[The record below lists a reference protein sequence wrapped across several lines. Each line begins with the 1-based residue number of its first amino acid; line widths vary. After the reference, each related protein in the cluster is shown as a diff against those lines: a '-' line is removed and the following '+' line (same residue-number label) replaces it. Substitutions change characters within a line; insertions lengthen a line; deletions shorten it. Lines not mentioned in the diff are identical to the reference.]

1 MEKKVI
7 PPAKITV
14 SARTEIPYARFFK
27 PGQKIFLR
35 TLCANPALPKH
46 FESLTTF
53 LKDCSSGF
61 FDLSL
66 PYQIREGEELPFS
79 ADSEFELLSESMG
92 LGLRLK
98 GVFVRFLG
106 RDLLRL
112 QITGELQGFQNRF
125 SPRLDLTVGLRY
137 TRGLGTLR
145 SFREQWEKNILI
157 LNRGANT
164 STLGNIPRSRINLS
178 SGGIRF
184 SLKPP
189 VEAGSICL
197 ILLDVEIGK
206 APICTLA
213 EVLWIGAVA
222 DERQPAGM
230 RFINIL
236 ETDQKRIEDIIRR
249 GDGVAKGGS

>member
-1 MEKKVI
+1 MEKKTT
-7 PPAKITV
+7 PPAAVTASV
-14 SARTEIPYARFFK
+14 RTEVPYARFFK

-35 TLCANPALPKH
+35 TLCINPALPRH

-79 ADSEFELLSESMG
+79 TDTEFELLSDSMG

-98 GVFVRFLG
+98 GVFVQFRG
-106 RDLLRL
+106 RDLLRV
-112 QITGELQGFQNRF
+112 QITGELQAFQNRF
-125 SPRLDLTVGLRY
+125 SPRIDLTAGLRY

-145 SFREQWEKNILI
+145 SFREQWEKNVQILS
-157 LNRGANT
+157 RGANP
-164 STLGNIPRSRINLS
+164 SSLGNFPRTLINLS

-184 SLKPP
+184 NMKPP

-197 ILLDVEIGK
+197 ILLDIEIGK

-213 EVLWIGAVA
+213 EVLWAGAVA
-222 DERQPAGM
+222 EERQPAGM

-236 ETDQKRIEDIIRR
+236 EMDQKRIEEAIRR
-249 GDGVAKGGS
+249 GDGVAKGA